1 MSPFH
6 RNPRHPFVIKRQF
19 LELQPASFSRVTREI
34 PTPDWTCEIWLD
46 CCIVEMARLWWNWQ
60 TRYFEVVVG
69 QPVQVQVLLS
79 APTFLRRIIIQLQLI
94 QIDTRTGGLWCKGFL
109 VVPQLVSS

>member
-6 RNPRHPFVIKRQF
+6 RNPRHPFVTKRQF

-69 QPVQVQVLLS
+69 QPVQVQVLLT
-79 APTFLRRIIIQLQLI
+79 APFQILQKPQQITKNATSLRNPN
-94 QIDTRTGGLWCKGFL
+94 K
-109 VVPQLVSS
+109 